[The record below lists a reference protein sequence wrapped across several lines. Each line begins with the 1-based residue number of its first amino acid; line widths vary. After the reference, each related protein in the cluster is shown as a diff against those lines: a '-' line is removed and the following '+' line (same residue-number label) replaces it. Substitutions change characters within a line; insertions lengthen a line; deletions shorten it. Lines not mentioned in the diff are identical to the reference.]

1 MLFSQSWINLE
12 KYSLQNLSS
21 HLNSS
26 EIRLFF
32 YTFELFFGKYFALGK
47 ENKINYMKKILLS
60 IALLIGGFTFG
71 QNVQDQKVS
80 FSYIQLPSNPIAKGI
95 SNFNLV
101 TDLSG
106 YVKSNEDS
114 MSVYQNKLSAFEAE
128 FATWLEDK
136 MRVDKLYLMELA
148 KWERAVNATV
158 SPAVAPVMPIKPP
171 YADQPIKEEIK
182 LPLLTEDVTQ
192 VQTSGAINLEGYTK
206 GEGGAIVTLSIL
218 GFQNASITVKKTGTG
233 AATKYKYTSS
243 CKMPIKVTIEV
254 PGEGIIL
261 SETVNDNL
269 QTSDIKTYDNQYEH
283 QVWLIDNYDTF
294 WAERQK
300 TMLAASLKAV
310 NALINDKCAYPKR
323 TRSTEI
329 YTVKK
334 HKGHDYS
341 DLIDAYT
348 NVKSGYDLLFK
359 DVDRKSAIAKIEKGI
374 ELWEDALEESY
385 PSENK
390 ERVNKKVTALLYAN
404 LAEACMWINDFD
416 SADNY
421 LQKAKIAGVLKY
433 KTFAKRLQGV
443 LNGLKARYEANN

>member
-1 MLFSQSWINLE
+1 
-12 KYSLQNLSS
+12 
-21 HLNSS
+21 
-26 EIRLFF
+26 
-32 YTFELFFGKYFALGK
+32 
-47 ENKINYMKKILLS
+47 MKKVLLS
-60 IALLIGGFTFG
+60 IAILIAGVTFG

-80 FSYIQLPSNPIAKGI
+80 FNYIQLPSNPIKKGI

-101 TDLSG
+101 IDASAYTK
-106 YVKSNEDS
+106 YNEDS
-114 MSVYQNKLSAFEAE
+114 MSVYQNKLSTFEAE

-136 MRVDKLYLMELA
+136 KRADKLYLMELA
-148 KWERAVNATV
+148 KWERAVNVTV
-158 SPAVAPVMPIKPP
+158 SPAVAPVMPIKPS
-171 YADQPIKEEIK
+171 YSKQPIKEEIK
-182 LPLLTEDVTQ
+182 LPLLTEDVTEA
-192 VQTSGAINLEGYTK
+192 QTNGLINLEGYTK
-206 GEGGAIVTLSIL
+206 GEGGAVITLSIM

-243 CKMPIKVTIEV
+243 CKMPIEVTVEV
-254 PGEGIIL
+254 PGEGVIL
-261 SETVNDNL
+261 SEMINDNL
-269 QTSDIKTYDNQYEH
+269 QTSVIKSYDNQYEH
-283 QVWLIDNYDTF
+283 QAWLIDNYDTF

-310 NALINDKCAYPKR
+310 NALINDKCGYPKR
-323 TRSTEI
+323 ARSTEI

-359 DVDRKSAIAKIEKGI
+359 DVDRISAIAKIENGI
-374 ELWEDALEESY
+374 EIWEDALEETN
-385 PSENK
+385 PFDNK
-390 ERVNKKVTALLYAN
+390 DRVNKKVTALLYAN
-404 LAEACMWINDFD
+404 LAEAYMWINDFD

-421 LQKAKIAGVLKY
+421 LQKAKIGGVSKY

>member
-1 MLFSQSWINLE
+1 
-12 KYSLQNLSS
+12 
-21 HLNSS
+21 
-26 EIRLFF
+26 
-32 YTFELFFGKYFALGK
+32 
-47 ENKINYMKKILLS
+47 MKKVLLS
-60 IALLIGGFTFG
+60 IAILIVGVTFG

-80 FSYIQLPSNPIAKGI
+80 FNYIQLPSNPITKGI

-136 MRVDKLYLMELA
+136 KKVDKLYLMDLA

-171 YADQPIKEEIK
+171 YANQPIKEEIR
-182 LPLLTEDVTQ
+182 LPLLTEDVTE
-192 VQTSGAINLEGYTK
+192 VQTSASINLEGYAK
-206 GEGGAIVTLSIL
+206 GEGGAVVTLTIM
-218 GFQNASITVKKTGTG
+218 GFQNATITVKKTGTG
-233 AATKYKYTSS
+233 ATTKYTYTSS
-243 CKMPIKVTIEV
+243 CKMPIRVTVEV

-261 SETVNDNL
+261 SETLNNNL
-269 QTSDIKTYDNQYEH
+269 QTSVIKAYDNQYEH
-283 QVWLIDNYDTF
+283 KVWLIDNYDTF

-300 TMLAASLKAV
+300 TMLAASLNSV
-310 NALINDKCAYPKR
+310 NALINDKCGYPKR
-323 TRSTEI
+323 GRSTEI

-334 HKGHDYS
+334 HKGHDYN

-359 DVDRKSAIAKIEKGI
+359 DVERNSAIAKIEKGI
-374 ELWEDALEESY
+374 EIWEDALEESY

-404 LAEACMWINDFD
+404 LAEAYMWINDFD

-421 LQKAKIAGVLKY
+421 IQKAKVAGVSKY

>member
-1 MLFSQSWINLE
+1 
-12 KYSLQNLSS
+12 
-21 HLNSS
+21 
-26 EIRLFF
+26 
-32 YTFELFFGKYFALGK
+32 
-47 ENKINYMKKILLS
+47 MKKILLP
-60 IALLIGGFTFG
+60 IAVLIAGLTFG

-80 FSYIQLPSNPIAKGI
+80 FKYVQLPTNPIPKEI
-95 SNFNLV
+95 SNYNLV
-101 TDLSG
+101 VDISG
-106 YVKSNEDS
+106 YAKSNEDS
-114 MSVYQNKLSAFEAE
+114 MSVYQNKLSTFEAE

-136 MRVDKLYLMELA
+136 KRVDKLYLMELA

-171 YADQPIKEEIK
+171 YANQPVKEEIR
-182 LPLLTEDVTQ
+182 LPLLTEDVTE
-192 VQTSGAINLEGYTK
+192 VQTNGSINLEGYTK
-206 GEGGAIVTLSIL
+206 GEGGAIVTLAIL

-243 CKMPIKVTIEV
+243 CKMPVKVTVEV
-254 PGEGIIL
+254 PGEGVIL
-261 SETVNDNL
+261 SETVNDKL
-269 QTSDIKTYDNQYEH
+269 QTSVIKSYDNQYEH

-300 TMLAASLKAV
+300 ALLSSALKAA
-310 NALINDKCAYPKR
+310 NALINDKCGYPKR

-359 DVDRKSAIAKIEKGI
+359 DVDRKSAIAKIENGI

-404 LAEACMWINDFD
+404 LAEAYMWINDFD
-416 SADNY
+416 AADNY
-421 LQKAKIAGVLKY
+421 LQKAKIGGVSKY

>member
-1 MLFSQSWINLE
+1 
-12 KYSLQNLSS
+12 
-21 HLNSS
+21 
-26 EIRLFF
+26 
-32 YTFELFFGKYFALGK
+32 
-47 ENKINYMKKILLS
+47 
-60 IALLIGGFTFG
+60 
-71 QNVQDQKVS
+71 
-80 FSYIQLPSNPIAKGI
+80 
-95 SNFNLV
+95 
-101 TDLSG
+101 
-106 YVKSNEDS
+106 
-114 MSVYQNKLSAFEAE
+114 MSVYQNKLSTFEAE

-136 MRVDKLYLMELA
+136 KRVDKLYLMELA

-171 YADQPIKEEIK
+171 YANQPVKEEIR
-182 LPLLTEDVTQ
+182 LPLLTEDVTE
-192 VQTSGAINLEGYTK
+192 VQTNGSINLEGYTK
-206 GEGGAIVTLSIL
+206 GEGGAIVTLAIL

-243 CKMPIKVTIEV
+243 CKMPVKVTVEV
-254 PGEGIIL
+254 PGEGVIL
-261 SETVNDNL
+261 SETVNDKL
-269 QTSDIKTYDNQYEH
+269 QTSVIKSYDNQYEH

-310 NALINDKCAYPKR
+310 NALINDKCGYPKR

-359 DVDRKSAIAKIEKGI
+359 DVDRKSAIAKIENGI

-404 LAEACMWINDFD
+404 LAEAYMWINDFD

>member
-1 MLFSQSWINLE
+1 M
-12 KYSLQNLSS
+12 
-21 HLNSS
+21 
-26 EIRLFF
+26 
-32 YTFELFFGKYFALGK
+32 
-47 ENKINYMKKILLS
+47 
-60 IALLIGGFTFG
+60 LIGGFTFG

-80 FSYIQLPSNPIAKGI
+80 FRYIQLPSNPIAKGI

-136 MRVDKLYLMELA
+136 KRVDKLYLMELA

-171 YADQPIKEEIK
+171 YADQPIKDEIK
-182 LPLLTEDVTQ
+182 LPLLTEDVTEA
-192 VQTSGAINLEGYTK
+192 QTNGLINLEGYTK
-206 GEGGAIVTLSIL
+206 GEGGAVVKLEIL
-218 GFQNASITVKKTGTG
+218 GFQNASIAVKKTGTG

-254 PGEGIIL
+254 PGVGVIL
-261 SETVNDNL
+261 SETINDNL
-269 QTSDIKTYDNQYEH
+269 QTSLIKSYDNQYEH
-283 QVWLIDNYDTF
+283 KVWLIDNYDTF
-294 WAERQK
+294 WAQK
-300 TMLAASLKAV
+300 QKAMLNSSLSAV
-310 NALINDKCAYPKR
+310 NALINDKCGFPDR
-323 TRSTEI
+323 SISTEI

-341 DLIDAYT
+341 DLIDAYI

-359 DVDRKSAIAKIEKGI
+359 DAERKSAIAKIEDGI
-374 ELWEDALEESY
+374 EIWEDALEENN
-385 PSENK
+385 PFDNK
-390 ERVNKKVTALLYAN
+390 DRINKKVTALLYAN
-404 LAEACMWINDFD
+404 LAEACMWTNDFE
-416 SADNY
+416 SAENY
-421 LQKAKIAGVLKY
+421 LQKAKVGGVSKY
-433 KTFAKRLQGV
+433 KNIAKRLQVV

>member
-1 MLFSQSWINLE
+1 
-12 KYSLQNLSS
+12 
-21 HLNSS
+21 
-26 EIRLFF
+26 
-32 YTFELFFGKYFALGK
+32 
-47 ENKINYMKKILLS
+47 MKKILLL
-60 IALLIGGFTFG
+60 IAVLIAGLTFG

-80 FSYIQLPSNPIAKGI
+80 FKYIQLPSNPIAKGI
-95 SNFNLV
+95 SNYNLV

-114 MSVYQNKLSAFEAE
+114 MSVYQNKLSTFEAE

-136 MRVDKLYLMELA
+136 KRVDKLYLMELA

-171 YADQPIKEEIK
+171 YANQPVKEEIR
-182 LPLLTEDVTQ
+182 LPLLTEDVTE
-192 VQTSGAINLEGYTK
+192 VQTNSSINLEGYTK
-206 GEGGAIVTLSIL
+206 GEGGAIVTLAIL

-243 CKMPIKVTIEV
+243 CKMPVKVTIEV
-254 PGEGIIL
+254 PGEGVIL

-269 QTSDIKTYDNQYEH
+269 QTSVIKSYDNQYEH

-300 TMLAASLKAV
+300 ALLSSALKAA
-310 NALINDKCAYPKR
+310 NALINDKCGYPKR

-359 DVDRKSAIAKIEKGI
+359 DVERKSAIAKIENGI
-374 ELWEDALEESY
+374 EIWEDALEETN
-385 PSENK
+385 PFDNK
-390 ERVNKKVTALLYAN
+390 DRVNKKVTALLYAN
-404 LAEACMWINDFD
+404 LAEAYMWINDFD
-416 SADNY
+416 AADNY
-421 LQKAKIAGVLKY
+421 LQKAKIGGVSKY
-433 KTFAKRLQGV
+433 KTFAKRLQSV

>member
-1 MLFSQSWINLE
+1 
-12 KYSLQNLSS
+12 
-21 HLNSS
+21 
-26 EIRLFF
+26 
-32 YTFELFFGKYFALGK
+32 
-47 ENKINYMKKILLS
+47 MKKILLP
-60 IALLIGGFTFG
+60 IAVLIAGLTFG

-80 FSYIQLPSNPIAKGI
+80 FKYVQLPTNPIPKEI
-95 SNFNLV
+95 SNYNLV
-101 TDLSG
+101 VDISG
-106 YVKSNEDS
+106 YAKSNEDS
-114 MSVYQNKLSAFEAE
+114 MSVYQNKLSTFEAE

-136 MRVDKLYLMELA
+136 KRVDKLYLMELA

-171 YADQPIKEEIK
+171 YANQPVKEEIR
-182 LPLLTEDVTQ
+182 LPLLTEDVTE
-192 VQTSGAINLEGYTK
+192 VQTNGSINLEGYTK
-206 GEGGAIVTLSIL
+206 GEGGAIVTLAIL

-243 CKMPIKVTIEV
+243 CKMPVKVTVEV
-254 PGEGIIL
+254 PGEGVIL
-261 SETVNDNL
+261 SETVNDKL
-269 QTSDIKTYDNQYEH
+269 QTSVIKSYDNQYEH

-300 TMLAASLKAV
+300 ALLSSALKAA
-310 NALINDKCAYPKR
+310 NALINDKCGYPKR

-359 DVDRKSAIAKIEKGI
+359 DVDRKSAIAKIENGI

-404 LAEACMWINDFD
+404 LAEAYMWINDFD

-421 LQKAKIAGVLKY
+421 LQKAKIGGVSKY

>member
-1 MLFSQSWINLE
+1 
-12 KYSLQNLSS
+12 
-21 HLNSS
+21 
-26 EIRLFF
+26 
-32 YTFELFFGKYFALGK
+32 
-47 ENKINYMKKILLS
+47 MKKILLP
-60 IALLIGGFTFG
+60 IAVLIAGLTFG

-80 FSYIQLPSNPIAKGI
+80 FKYVQLPTNPIPKEI
-95 SNFNLV
+95 SNYNLV
-101 TDLSG
+101 VDISG
-106 YVKSNEDS
+106 YAKSNEDS
-114 MSVYQNKLSAFEAE
+114 MSVYQNKLSTFEAE

-136 MRVDKLYLMELA
+136 KRVDKLYLMELA

-171 YADQPIKEEIK
+171 YANQPVKEEIR
-182 LPLLTEDVTQ
+182 LPLLTEDVTE
-192 VQTSGAINLEGYTK
+192 VQTNSSINLEGYTK
-206 GEGGAIVTLSIL
+206 GEGGAIVTLAIL

-243 CKMPIKVTIEV
+243 CKMPVKVTVEV
-254 PGEGIIL
+254 PGEGVIL
-261 SETVNDNL
+261 SETVNDKL
-269 QTSDIKTYDNQYEH
+269 QTSVIKSYDNQYEH

-300 TMLAASLKAV
+300 ALLSSALKAA
-310 NALINDKCAYPKR
+310 NALINDKCGYPKR

-359 DVDRKSAIAKIEKGI
+359 DVERKSAIAKIENGI
-374 ELWEDALEESY
+374 EIWEDALEETN
-385 PSENK
+385 PFDNK
-390 ERVNKKVTALLYAN
+390 DRVNKKVTALLYAN
-404 LAEACMWINDFD
+404 LAEAYMWINDFD
-416 SADNY
+416 AADNY
-421 LQKAKIAGVLKY
+421 LQKAKIGGVSKY
-433 KTFAKRLQGV
+433 KTFAKRLQSV

>member
-1 MLFSQSWINLE
+1 ML
-12 KYSLQNLSS
+12 
-21 HLNSS
+21 
-26 EIRLFF
+26 
-32 YTFELFFGKYFALGK
+32 
-47 ENKINYMKKILLS
+47 
-60 IALLIGGFTFG
+60 IAGLTFG

-80 FSYIQLPSNPIAKGI
+80 FKYIQLPSNPIAKGI
-95 SNFNLV
+95 SNYNLV

-114 MSVYQNKLSAFEAE
+114 MSVYQNKLSTFEAE

-136 MRVDKLYLMELA
+136 KRVDKLYLMELA

-171 YADQPIKEEIK
+171 YANQPVKEEIR
-182 LPLLTEDVTQ
+182 LPLLTEDVTE
-192 VQTSGAINLEGYTK
+192 VQTNSSINLEGYTK
-206 GEGGAIVTLSIL
+206 GEGGAIVTLAIL

-243 CKMPIKVTIEV
+243 CKMPVKVTIEV
-254 PGEGIIL
+254 PGEGVIL

-269 QTSDIKTYDNQYEH
+269 QTSVIKSYDNQYEH

-300 TMLAASLKAV
+300 ALLSSALKAA
-310 NALINDKCAYPKR
+310 NALINDKCGYPKR

-359 DVDRKSAIAKIEKGI
+359 DVERKSAIAKIENGI
-374 ELWEDALEESY
+374 EIWEDALEETN
-385 PSENK
+385 PFDNK
-390 ERVNKKVTALLYAN
+390 DRVNKKVTALLYAN
-404 LAEACMWINDFD
+404 LAEAYMWINDFD
-416 SADNY
+416 AADNY
-421 LQKAKIAGVLKY
+421 LQKAKIGGVSKY
-433 KTFAKRLQGV
+433 KTFAKRLQSV

>member
-1 MLFSQSWINLE
+1 
-12 KYSLQNLSS
+12 
-21 HLNSS
+21 
-26 EIRLFF
+26 
-32 YTFELFFGKYFALGK
+32 
-47 ENKINYMKKILLS
+47 MKKILLL
-60 IALLIGGFTFG
+60 IAVLIAGLTFG

-80 FSYIQLPSNPIAKGI
+80 FKYIQLPSNPIAKGI
-95 SNFNLV
+95 SNYNLV

-114 MSVYQNKLSAFEAE
+114 MSVYQNKLSTFEAE

-136 MRVDKLYLMELA
+136 KRVDKLYLMELA

-171 YADQPIKEEIK
+171 YANQPVKEEIR
-182 LPLLTEDVTQ
+182 LPLLTEDVTE
-192 VQTSGAINLEGYTK
+192 VQTNGSINLEGYTK
-206 GEGGAIVTLSIL
+206 GEGGAIVTLAIL

-243 CKMPIKVTIEV
+243 CKMPVKVTIEV
-254 PGEGIIL
+254 PGEGVIL

-269 QTSDIKTYDNQYEH
+269 QTSVIKSYDNQYEH

-300 TMLAASLKAV
+300 ALLSSALKAA
-310 NALINDKCAYPKR
+310 NALINDKCGYPKR

-359 DVDRKSAIAKIEKGI
+359 DVERKSAIAKIENGI
-374 ELWEDALEESY
+374 EIWEDALEETN
-385 PSENK
+385 PFDNK
-390 ERVNKKVTALLYAN
+390 DRVNKKVTALLYAN
-404 LAEACMWINDFD
+404 LAEAYMWINDFD
-416 SADNY
+416 AADNY
-421 LQKAKIAGVLKY
+421 LQKAKIGGVSKY
-433 KTFAKRLQGV
+433 KTFAKRLQSV

>member
-1 MLFSQSWINLE
+1 
-12 KYSLQNLSS
+12 
-21 HLNSS
+21 
-26 EIRLFF
+26 
-32 YTFELFFGKYFALGK
+32 
-47 ENKINYMKKILLS
+47 MKKILLP
-60 IALLIGGFTFG
+60 IAVLIAGLTFG

-80 FSYIQLPSNPIAKGI
+80 FKYVQLPTNPIPKEI
-95 SNFNLV
+95 SNYNLV
-101 TDLSG
+101 VDISG
-106 YVKSNEDS
+106 YAKSNEDS
-114 MSVYQNKLSAFEAE
+114 MSVYQNKLSTFEAE

-136 MRVDKLYLMELA
+136 KRVDKLYLMELA

-171 YADQPIKEEIK
+171 YANQPVKEEIR
-182 LPLLTEDVTQ
+182 LPLLTEDVTE
-192 VQTSGAINLEGYTK
+192 VQTNSSINLEGYTK
-206 GEGGAIVTLSIL
+206 GEGGAIVTLAIL

-243 CKMPIKVTIEV
+243 CKMPVKVTIEV
-254 PGEGIIL
+254 PGEGVIL

-269 QTSDIKTYDNQYEH
+269 QTSVIKSYDNQYEH

-300 TMLAASLKAV
+300 ALLSSALKAA
-310 NALINDKCAYPKR
+310 NALINDKCGYPKR

-359 DVDRKSAIAKIEKGI
+359 DVERKSAIAKIENGI
-374 ELWEDALEESY
+374 EIWEDALEETN
-385 PSENK
+385 PFDNK
-390 ERVNKKVTALLYAN
+390 DRVNKKVTALLYAN
-404 LAEACMWINDFD
+404 LAEAYMWINDFD
-416 SADNY
+416 AADNY
-421 LQKAKIAGVLKY
+421 LQKAKIGGVSKY
-433 KTFAKRLQGV
+433 KTFAKRLQSV